1 MHYIILILFL
11 YFSMT
16 IILWKCMEST
26 LLGNLQLKKK
36 GFIATVAQLKS
47 NVMEILFWFYNFTFY
62 KTITDDRVS
71 RRNNIVK
78 LRI

>member
-1 MHYIILILFL
+1 
-11 YFSMT
+11 MT